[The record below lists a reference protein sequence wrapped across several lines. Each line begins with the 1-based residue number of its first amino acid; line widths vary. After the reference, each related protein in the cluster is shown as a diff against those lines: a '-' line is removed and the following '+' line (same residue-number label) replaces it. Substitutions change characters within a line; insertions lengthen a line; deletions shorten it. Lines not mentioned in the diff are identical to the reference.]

1 MEEHSGLGR
10 VAWWLQLPVLVLL
23 AVAIGLIID
32 VAGDAPGENM
42 FGGIVLFLDAI
53 VLFVVLI
60 SMTTQALQVVRR
72 PQSLHERA
80 LPRRVARL
88 QLALYGVIALW
99 VALLLTVDIFVF
111 SWIFVAAMI
120 ALSVMLQRRISQWPA
135 QPEPPLPSVRLSPP
149 VGVALVA
156 YSLLALGAIVIV
168 IATLVDPTLDAEGL
182 RPLIL
187 LLTFGLPLSL
197 VALPLALLGA
207 LALGSLAFALPL
219 AAILGN
225 VVIAQLLL
233 FSPRLRT
240 RLTNWFFRLNDEEPA
255 TMVTGSS
262 I

>member
-1 MEEHSGLGR
+1 MEDRTLLGR
-10 VAWWLQLPVLVLL
+10 IAFWAQLPALVLL
-23 AVAIGLIID
+23 AIAIGLIID
-32 VAGDAPGENM
+32 VAGDAPGEMM
-42 FGGIVLFLDAI
+42 FSGIVLFLDAM
-53 VLFVVLI
+53 VLFIVLI
-60 SMTTQALQVVRR
+60 SMTAQALLVVRR
-72 PQSLHERA
+72 PQSLYERA
-80 LPRRVARL
+80 LPRRVASM

-111 SWIFVAAMI
+111 SWIFIAAMI
-120 ALSVMLQRRISQWPA
+120 TLSVMLQRRIWQWPA
-135 QPEPPLPSVRLSPP
+135 RPAPPLPSVRLSPP
-149 VGVALVA
+149 LGVALIV
-156 YSLLALGAIVIV
+156 YSVLALGAIAMV
-168 IATLVDPTLDAEGL
+168 IATLVDPRLDAEGL

-187 LLTFGLPLSL
+187 LLSFGLPLSL

-225 VVIAQLLL
+225 VLVAQLLL

-255 TMVTGSS
+255 TVVTGSS

>member
-10 VAWWLQLPVLVLL
+10 VAWWMQLPALVLL
-23 AVAIGLIID
+23 ASAIGLIID

-53 VLFVVLI
+53 VLLVVLI
-60 SMTTQALQVVRR
+60 SMTTLALQVVRR

-80 LPRRVARL
+80 LPRRIAVL
-88 QLALYGVIALW
+88 QLALYGVIAVW

-111 SWIFVAAMI
+111 SWLFVAAVI
-120 ALSVMLQRRISQWPA
+120 TLTVMLQRRISRWPA
-135 QPEPPLPSVRLSPP
+135 QPAPPLRSVRLTPG
-149 VGVALVA
+149 VRVALIA
-156 YSLLALGAIVIV
+156 YSLLALGAMAIV

-187 LLTFGLPLSL
+187 LLSFGLPLSL

-207 LALGSLAFALPL
+207 LALGSLAFVVPL

-233 FSPRLRT
+233 FVPRPRD

-255 TMVTGSS
+255 TSVTGPS

>member
-1 MEEHSGLGR
+1 MEDRTLLGR
-10 VAWWLQLPVLVLL
+10 IAFWAQLPALVLL
-23 AVAIGLIID
+23 AIAIGLIID
-32 VAGDAPGENM
+32 VAGDAPGEMM
-42 FGGIVLFLDAI
+42 FSGIVLFLDAM
-53 VLFVVLI
+53 VLFIVLI
-60 SMTTQALQVVRR
+60 SMTAQALLVVRR
-72 PQSLHERA
+72 PQSLYERA
-80 LPRRVARL
+80 LPRRVASM

-111 SWIFVAAMI
+111 SWIFVAAVI
-120 ALSVMLQRRISQWPA
+120 TLSVMLQRRIWQWPVR
-135 QPEPPLPSVRLSPP
+135 PTPPLPSVRLSPSL
-149 VGVALVA
+149 GVALIV
-156 YSLLALGAIVIV
+156 YSVLALGAIAIV
-168 IATLVDPTLDAEGL
+168 IATLVDPRLDAEGL

-187 LLTFGLPLSL
+187 LLSFGLPLSL

-225 VVIAQLLL
+225 VLVAQILL

-255 TMVTGSS
+255 TSVTGSS